1 MWLRDTGILE
11 RLKYNTVRPPFR
23 TPYPKVRRDQ
33 PLTISQL
40 GIVMI
45 VLAAGLGLSLP
56 VFICELA
63 KGRRKKSLNEL
74 EEVKHLT
81 LMEVEYLTLHQYG
94 RSLEECLA

>member
-11 RLKYNTVRPPFR
+11 RLKYHIFTPQSR
-23 TPYPKVRRDQ
+23 TPYPKVRRDK
-33 PLTISQL
+33 PLIISQL

-45 VLAAGLGLSLP
+45 VLAIGLGLSLL
-56 VFICELA
+56 VFICELR
-63 KGRRKKSLNEL
+63 KGGRKKSLNEL